1 MVASSKLAV
10 ALHVVISLAYHEGQ
24 LVTSERIA
32 ESVNTNPVVIR
43 RILGELAQAGIVEA
57 RRGKSGGACL
67 ARPADRIRLIDVYRA
82 VDGMVPFCLP
92 PKTGNP
98 RCPVATSMPGIV
110 NELIHDVDHA
120 IEERLGK
127 YTVADL
133 LARVSCHP

>member
-10 ALHVVISLAYHEGQ
+10 ALHVLTALAYNDGA
-24 LVTSERIA
+24 LVTSERLA

-43 RILGELAQAGIVEA
+43 RILSELSQAGIVEA
-57 RRGKSGGACL
+57 RRGKSGGATL
-67 ARPADRIRLIDVYRA
+67 ARPASSIRLVEVYRA

-92 PKTGNP
+92 ARSGNP
-98 RCPVATSMPGIV
+98 HCPVAACMPGIV
-110 NELIHDVDHA
+110 NEVIHDVDHA

-133 LARVSCHP
+133 VARVS

>member
-10 ALHVVISLAYHEGQ
+10 ALHVLTALAYNDGT
-24 LVTSERIA
+24 LVTSERLA

-43 RILGELAQAGIVEA
+43 RILSELSQAGIVEA
-57 RRGKSGGACL
+57 RRGKSGGATL
-67 ARPADRIRLIDVYRA
+67 ARPASSIRLVEVYRA

-92 PKTGNP
+92 ARAGNP
-98 RCPVATSMPGIV
+98 QCPVAACMPGIV
-110 NELIHDVDHA
+110 NEVIHDIDHA

-133 LARVSCHP
+133 VARVS